1 MEWIDRFRDPPPVV
15 NVLRLSGI
23 IGGDGRRNLNLTSLA
38 GSIRRAFAAK
48 KAKAVALLI
57 NSPGGSA
64 VQSAQI
70 GRRIRD
76 LATEKDKPVYAF
88 VEDVAASGGYWLACA
103 ADEIYADESSIVGS
117 VGVIFAG
124 FGFNDFIARYG
135 VERRIYT
142 AGKRKSV
149 LDPFQAENP
158 EDVTRIKSIGSD
170 IHQTFKDWVS
180 GRRGA
185 RLRAEDEELFEGDF
199 WAGRRAL
206 DLGLIDG
213 IGHLRPILR
222 DKFGPKVRLRLVNP
236 ERGLLRGRL
245 RIGAPDPGE
254 WAAAATAAV
263 EERALWSRY
272 GL

>member
-1 MEWIDRFRDPPPVV
+1 MQLIDRFRDPPPVV
-15 NVLRLSGI
+15 NVLRLSGV
-23 IGGDGRRNLNLTSLA
+23 IGGDGRRSLNLTSLA
-38 GSIRRAFAAK
+38 GAIRRAFAAK
-48 KAKAVALLI
+48 KARAVALLI

-76 LATEKDKPVYAF
+76 LAEEKEKPVYAF

-124 FGFNDFIARYG
+124 FGFHDLIARYG
-135 VERRIYT
+135 VERRVYT

-149 LDPFQAENP
+149 LDPFQAERP
-158 EDVTRIKSIGSD
+158 EDVTRIREIGGD
-170 IHQTFKDWVS
+170 IHEVFKSWVS

-185 RLRAEDEELFEGDF
+185 RLRAEDDELYEGDF

-213 IGHLRPILR
+213 LGHLRPILR
-222 DKFGPKVRLRLVNP
+222 EKFGPRVRARLVNP

-245 RIGAPDPGE
+245 RMGAPDPQD
-254 WAAAATAAV
+254 WAAAMAAAV

>member
-1 MEWIDRFRDPPPVV
+1 MPWIDRFRDPPPVV
-15 NVLRLSGI
+15 NVLRLSGV

-38 GSIRRAFAAK
+38 GGIRRAFASK
-48 KAKAVALLI
+48 KVKAVALLI
-57 NSPGGSA
+57 NSPGGSP

-76 LATEKDKPVYAF
+76 LAEEKEKPVYAF

-103 ADEIYADESSIVGS
+103 ADEIYADDSSIVGS

-124 FGFNDFIARYG
+124 FGFQDLIARYG
-135 VERRIYT
+135 VERRVYT

-149 LDPFQAENP
+149 LDPFQAERS
-158 EDVTRIKSIGSD
+158 EDVTRIKEIGGD
-170 IHQTFKDWVS
+170 IHEVFKSWVS

-185 RLRAEDEELFEGDF
+185 RLRAEDEDLYEGDF

-213 IGHLRPILR
+213 LGHIRPILR
-222 DKFGPKVRLRLVNP
+222 EKFGPRVRLRLVNP
-236 ERGLLRGRL
+236 ERSFLRSRL
-245 RIGAPDPGE
+245 RFGTAEPRD
-254 WAAAATAAV
+254 WVTAVATVAQ
-263 EERALWSRY
+263 ERALWSRY